1 MGRPADIR
9 DTVQHVHIAAAAAHS
24 CSACGEQ
31 TAANRH
37 GNSLADIDIDMD
49 TETACTAPDSDSY
62 CSDGSMHDGGNIAPS
77 TY

>member
-9 DTVQHVHIAAAAAHS
+9 DTVQHVHIAPAAAHS